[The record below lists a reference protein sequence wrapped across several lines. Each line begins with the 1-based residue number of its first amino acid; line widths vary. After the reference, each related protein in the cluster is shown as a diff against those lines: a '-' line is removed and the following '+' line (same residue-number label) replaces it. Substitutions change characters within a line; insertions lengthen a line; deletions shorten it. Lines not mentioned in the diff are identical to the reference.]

1 MLDLFDC
8 GAMLFE
14 SDQDEEVLRIE
25 CAMTLEGALE
35 VMQESDGPL
44 TEWCFE
50 ETPHRIEAVVEPAEL
65 DALMEYFHVDEP
77 YQLPAILRLE
87 YTGYDCFL
95 RLRALLRRLAVP
107 YTVLEAAIAR

>member
-25 CAMTLEGALE
+25 CAMTPEGALE

-44 TEWCFE
+44 TE
-50 ETPHRIEAVVEPAEL
+50 
-65 DALMEYFHVDEP
+65 
-77 YQLPAILRLE
+77 
-87 YTGYDCFL
+87 
-95 RLRALLRRLAVP
+95 
-107 YTVLEAAIAR
+107 